1 MKRRFLCLLLVLA
14 MLASLIPMNV
24 IAAKQASL
32 QSEPYAFLV
41 QPEGGRV
48 KIGEELTVYWELNFT
63 PVRLE
68 LRKYLQGTGTRPLC
82 SVETLAAST
91 SYTEVEAGYDYYN
104 IRAYYN
110 STDYVESEN
119 FNITESNFHTIW
131 FFLSRSDEYAVTW
144 CDVDDGETGTPPEDP
159 GVEGKVFA
167 GWYTEEGE
175 LFDFATPITEDINLY
190 ATFVDPV
197 YVIFYFGGGPIAYKE
212 VVPGRPT
219 TPIFEPAIEGKVFAG
234 WYTENGVKFDFS
246 TPITEDINLYATF
259 VDPCTISGTVTGV
272 ESGVDVWIYL
282 CEVGKDIASYE
293 TKVNADGTYS
303 ISDIAA
309 GVYDIKAVADGY
321 PEVIDTITIE
331 SDMTYDILMALEMC
345 TVYFY
350 LGETPVASQDVPK
363 GGRAKQ
369 PADPSM
375 GYMIFQ
381 GWYTENNERFD
392 FSTPITEDINLYA
405 WFVDLYTVS
414 GTVTGVESG
423 VDVWIYLYEEGAP
436 EPAYETKAYSDGT
449 YGIYDVVPATYTLKA
464 VAEGYA
470 TFVTTISTFGN
481 VTQDIEMGKK
491 TYTVIF
497 YFGDPIASQDIPEG
511 GFATPIFEPAIEGK
525 IFLGWYT
532 EDGVKFDF
540 STPITEDINLYATF
554 ADEVLY
560 GDVNGDGLIEPID
573 ATLILQYCANW
584 SVTINLA
591 AADVNGDGF
600 VEPIDATLIL

>member
-1 MKRRFLCLLLVLA
+1 
-14 MLASLIPMNV
+14 
-24 IAAKQASL
+24 
-32 QSEPYAFLV
+32 
-41 QPEGGRV
+41 
-48 KIGEELTVYWELNFT
+48 
-63 PVRLE
+63 
-68 LRKYLQGTGTRPLC
+68 
-82 SVETLAAST
+82 
-91 SYTEVEAGYDYYN
+91 
-104 IRAYYN
+104 
-110 STDYVESEN
+110 
-119 FNITESNFHTIW
+119 
-131 FFLSRSDEYAVTW
+131 
-144 CDVDDGETGTPPEDP
+144 
-159 GVEGKVFA
+159 
-167 GWYTEEGE
+167 
-175 LFDFATPITEDINLY
+175 
-190 ATFVDPV
+190 
-197 YVIFYFGGGPIAYKE
+197 
-212 VVPGRPT
+212 
-219 TPIFEPAIEGKVFAG
+219 
-234 WYTENGVKFDFS
+234 
-246 TPITEDINLYATF
+246 
-259 VDPCTISGTVTGV
+259 
-272 ESGVDVWIYL
+272 
-282 CEVGKDIASYE
+282 
-293 TKVNADGTYS
+293 
-303 ISDIAA
+303 
-309 GVYDIKAVADGY
+309 
-321 PEVIDTITIE
+321 
-331 SDMTYDILMALEMC
+331 
-345 TVYFY
+345 
-350 LGETPVASQDVPK
+350 VPK

-491 TYTVIF
+491 TYYTVIF

-540 STPITEDINLYATF
+540 STPITEDIKLYATF
-554 ADEVLY
+554 ADDILY

-600 VEPIDATLIL
+600 VEPIDATLILQYCANWNVTLGPQ